1 MTKAE
6 RSPRRRAAM
15 TYSRSR
21 SPMTAERMVREI
33 TGVNSAPMTRMRMAY
48 DLPSSEM
55 MRIEVMMIGSARKAS
70 TTRMMRSSVRPR

>member
-1 MTKAE
+1 MTNAE

-21 SPMTAERMVREI
+21 SPITAERMVRET
-33 TGVNSAPMTRMRMAY
+33 TGVNSAPITRMRTAY

-55 MRIEVMMIGSARKAS
+55 TRIEVMMIGSARKAS
-70 TTRMMRSSVRPR
+70 TMRIMTSSSRPR

>member
-21 SPMTAERMVREI
+21 SPMTAERMVRLT
-33 TGVNSAPMTRMRMAY
+33 TGVNSAPMTTMTIPS
-48 DLPSSEM
+48 DLPSSER
-55 MRIEVMMIGSARKAS
+55 MRIEVMMMGSARS
-70 TTRMMRSSVRPR
+70 TSTRRMMTSSVMPR